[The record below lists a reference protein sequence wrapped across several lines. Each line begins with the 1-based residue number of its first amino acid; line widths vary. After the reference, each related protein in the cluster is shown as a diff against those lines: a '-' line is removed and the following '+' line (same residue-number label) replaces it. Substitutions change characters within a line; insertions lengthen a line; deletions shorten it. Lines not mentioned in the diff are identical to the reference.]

1 MNLSKKKR
9 KKSHSESLSDS
20 FIGTLISDTNKGL
33 IKWTTLDGL
42 RLSNGD
48 KINHETWWCCV
59 YGGRGVYIRFELGV
73 NDTSE
78 PRPIALQVSNHKIS
92 DVYALKR
99 AHIADTYTSS
109 KLLQLARCIQTW
121 RIRSMIK
128 TETELRAGQS
138 AQAESYVDAL
148 MNTTTDKEHT
158 ATDKGRAKARRYY
171 TAFDIVILSLLVL
184 FSIANLA
191 IAIANHSN

>member
-1 MNLSKKKR
+1 
-9 KKSHSESLSDS
+9 
-20 FIGTLISDTNKGL
+20 
-33 IKWTTLDGL
+33 
-42 RLSNGD
+42 
-48 KINHETWWCCV
+48 
-59 YGGRGVYIRFELGV
+59 
-73 NDTSE
+73 
-78 PRPIALQVSNHKIS
+78 
-92 DVYALKR
+92 
-99 AHIADTYTSS
+99 
-109 KLLQLARCIQTW
+109 
-121 RIRSMIK
+121 MIK

>member
-1 MNLSKKKR
+1 MSKKKR
-9 KKSHSESLSDS
+9 KKSHSESLNDS
-20 FIGTLISDTNKGL
+20 FIGTLISDTKKGL

-48 KINHETWWCCV
+48 KVNHETWWCCV
-59 YGGRGVYIRFELGV
+59 YGGRGVYIRFALGV

-109 KLLQLARCIQTW
+109 KLLQLARCIQAW
-121 RIRSMIK
+121 RISSMIK
-128 TETELRAGQS
+128 TEMELRAGQS
-138 AQAESYVDAL
+138 TQTKSYVDAL

-158 ATDKGRAKARRYY
+158 ATDKERTKSHRS
-171 TAFDIVILSLLVL
+171 TVDIVILSLLVL

-191 IAIANHSN
+191 IAIAEYSN